1 MTRHIYLVIY
11 SNGSRPAH
19 QALFIPTK
27 NTGSKGKVIH
37 VTGNTATGFF
47 LQFKRNCDFALE
59 DRKYQVL
66 LLAEVDDRI
75 VRDTDTV
82 GNGEPVED
90 TIARDRIESVATTV
104 LPPGRSPN
112 PFGPDVGICF
122 LSESWVLA
130 DM

>member
-11 SNGSRPAH
+11 SNGSRQAH

-47 LQFKRNCDFALE
+47 LQFKRNYDFALE

-66 LLAEVDDRI
+66 LLAEVSHCSLQSQTLHDGCKSGDGNCHAI
-75 VRDTDTV
+75 CILFILIHLPLLQTV
-82 GNGEPVED
+82 
-90 TIARDRIESVATTV
+90 
-104 LPPGRSPN
+104 
-112 PFGPDVGICF
+112 
-122 LSESWVLA
+122 
-130 DM
+130 